1 MNISELVELAVMS
14 PVLAKLVSRVAIPT
28 AREFPADSQ
37 FPADLVTF
45 TEDILNGKLHFFLQ
59 CPKGL
64 PVEQ

>member
-28 AREFPADSQ
+28 AREFPAD
-37 FPADLVTF
+37 LVTF